1 MSIENFKFFK
11 PLEPRWSDFDP
22 IGHVNNVFYFEYF
35 QIGRAYYMMASSKKW
50 QWTQHMFVIAH
61 MEASYQKELR
71 PNVIEPRIGVRVTK
85 LGNKSFDFE
94 YIVTSKSENGEDV
107 IHCIGKSTQVM
118 YDMEEKK
125 SMELPDWVKNDFKN
139 YEGNL

>member
-1 MSIENFKFFK
+1 MNLENFKFFK
-11 PLEPRWSDFDP
+11 NLEPRWSDFDP

-35 QIGRAYYMMASSKKW
+35 QIGRAYYMLASSKKW
-50 QWTQHMFVIAH
+50 QWTRHMFVIAH
-61 MEASYQKELR
+61 IEASYQIELR
-71 PNVIEPRIGVRVTK
+71 PDAIEPRIGVRVSK

-94 YIVTSKSENGEDV
+94 YIVTSKDENGKDL
-107 IHCIGKSTQVM
+107 IHCNGKSTQVM
-118 YDMEEKK
+118 YDMEAKK

>member
-1 MSIENFKFFK
+1 MSLENFKFFK

-35 QIGRAYYMMASSKKW
+35 QIGRAYYMLASSKKW

-71 PNVIEPRIGVRVTK
+71 PNAIEPRIGVRVSK

-94 YIVTSKSENGEDV
+94 YIVTSKDENGEDL

-118 YDMEEKK
+118 YDMEAKK
-125 SMELPDWVKNDFKN
+125 SMELPGWVKNDFKN

>member
-1 MSIENFKFFK
+1 MSLENFKFFK

-35 QIGRAYYMMASSKKW
+35 QIGRAYYMLASSKKW

-71 PNVIEPRIGVRVTK
+71 PNAIEPRIGVRVSK

-94 YIVTSKSENGEDV
+94 YIVTSKDENGEDL
-107 IHCIGKSTQVM
+107 IHCTGKSTQVM
-118 YDMEEKK
+118 YDMEAKK